1 MKPGLTSTGIKFL
14 LERGHSLQVTIKNSA
29 VDCDDVQDLCFKN
42 GYVTLYK
49 KGDNYCI
56 DNPEEC
62 ENVLCVNDWD
72 YVWGIL
78 EDVIGASGLTC
89 DEPMYDV
96 DEETEELLEKLFLS
110 LICSKI
116 ACGSQRCDR
125 SHEWMDGC
133 KLYKDFKQSVLK
145 KASEIVES

>member
-1 MKPGLTSTGIKFL
+1 
-14 LERGHSLQVTIKNSA
+14 
-29 VDCDDVQDLCFKN
+29 
-42 GYVTLYK
+42 
-49 KGDNYCI
+49 
-56 DNPEEC
+56 
-62 ENVLCVNDWD
+62 
-72 YVWGIL
+72 
-78 EDVIGASGLTC
+78 
-89 DEPMYDV
+89 MYDV